1 MPDRV
6 TNTIRTENGNVMRPT
21 VINCFSGDLG
31 TQDKWFEAVVQGRH
45 AIDATAWRCD
55 RDRDGVDT

>member
-21 VINCFSGDLG
+21 VINCFSGDLS
-31 TQDKWFEAVVQGRH
+31 TQDKWFEAVWKSKCRGAPRH
-45 AIDATAWRCD
+45 RRDVVTVTA
-55 RDRDGVDT
+55 